1 MGGYLGTFHFKAS
14 ICWRNTPNML
24 KAEEMEKKAYGVFAY
39 FSFQNQYSRRQIP
52 PKKVKAEEMGKKA
65 YGVFA

>member
-1 MGGYLGTFHFKAS
+1 
-14 ICWRNTPNML
+14 ML